1 MSYSRTVRKG
11 FITMP
16 LPLHSPALNFT
27 LFAERQNL
35 EQGLEQRLFFD
46 PSNSPSGVFPN
57 TISRTVTANIN
68 QQNCVDFTVYIQVS
82 LIPTPLSLIPTPQVS
97 FQHHSVS
104 FQHHSVSFQHHKSH
118 SNTTHSNTTQ
128 SHSSISFQHLSRH

>member
-1 MSYSRTVRKG
+1 
-11 FITMP
+11 MP

-82 LIPTPLSLIPTPQVS
+82 LIPTPLSLIPAPLSLIPAPLSLIPTPQFS

-104 FQHHSVSFQHHKSH
+104 FQHHNSHSSTTQSH
-118 SNTTHSNTTQ
+118 SNTTILIPTL
-128 SHSSISFQHLSRH
+128 I